1 MVKILKF
8 LLYTLIFGSLLMIIF
23 PYLLITLN
31 DSLGLF
37 SFSFLLDKILG
48 VVLIIAGASNY
59 LYCSFLFWQFGK
71 GTPLFTQSPTK
82 FVSKSFY
89 KYSRNPIY
97 LGHLLMFFGE
107 FLFFGKIL
115 LLLYLFL
122 MFIVFNLI
130 VIYYEEPSLSK
141 KFGTEYTNYL
151 KRVPR
156 WL

>member
-8 LLYTLIFGSLLMIIF
+8 LLYTLIFGSLLMIVF

-31 DSLGLF
+31 DSLGLL
-37 SFSFLLDKILG
+37 SFSSSLGKILG
-48 VVLIIAGASNY
+48 MVLIVVGAFNY
-59 LYCSFLFWQFGK
+59 IYCSFLFMRFGK

-82 FVSKSFY
+82 FVEKSLY
-89 KYSRNPIY
+89 KYSRNPMY
-97 LGHLLMFFGE
+97 LGHFLIFLGE

-122 MFIVFNLI
+122 MFIVFNLM
-130 VIYYEEPSLSK
+130 VIYYEEPSLLK
-141 KFGTEYTNYL
+141 KFGTEYINYL

-156 WL
+156 WI